1 MSKRLR
7 VVVQGASGR
16 MGRAVL
22 ELLREHPQ
30 LELAAAMVGEA
41 SASLGRPLGAD
52 WPGQMFRADWAALSD
67 CDLVIDFSGPAGF
80 DAAVDQAERL
90 GAALVTGTT
99 GLDAAAQAR
108 LDQAARSIPVF
119 HAANFSLGV
128 AILGR
133 LLAQA
138 ARSLADWDLEI
149 VEAHHRRKEDA
160 PSGTA
165 LALGQQAAHA
175 RGVKFEDVAVYA
187 REGRCGPRTDGEIG
201 FAVVRGGGIVGEHQA
216 LLIGPAERIELAHRA
231 DDRSIFARGAVT
243 AAEWLALQ
251 APGRYGMA
259 ELIADRGA

>member
-1 MSKRLR
+1 MSERLR
-7 VVVQGASGR
+7 IVVQGASGR
-16 MGRAVL
+16 MGQAVL
-22 ELLREHPQ
+22 ALLAEHPRFQ
-30 LELAAAMVGEA
+30 LAAAMV
-41 SASLGRPLGAD
+41 STTSSSLGRPLGPA
-52 WPGQMFRADWAALSD
+52 WPGLVYRADWSGLSAF
-67 CDLVIDFSGPAGF
+67 DLVIDFSGPAGF
-80 DAAVDQAERL
+80 ESAVNEAERH

-108 LDQAARSIPVF
+108 LDQAAQRIAVF

-138 ARSLADWDLEI
+138 ARALPDWDLEI

-165 LALGQQAAHA
+165 LALGRQAAHA
-175 RGVKFEDVAVYA
+175 RGVKLDEVAVYA

-243 AAEWLALQ
+243 AADWLSLQ
-251 APGRYGMA
+251 APGRYGME
-259 ELIADRGA
+259 ELVADRGT

>member
-7 VVVQGASGR
+7 IVVQGASGR

-22 ELLREHPQ
+22 ELLRDHPRM
-30 LELAAAMVGEA
+30 ELAAAMVGEA
-41 SASLGRPLGAD
+41 SASLGRPLGAE
-52 WPGQMFRADWAALSD
+52 WPGRCYGADWSVLQD

-80 DAAVDQAERL
+80 ETALAQAERL
-90 GAALVTGTT
+90 GAGLVTGTT
-99 GLDAAAQAR
+99 GLDAAALAR
-108 LDQAARSIPVF
+108 LEAAGRRIPVF

-138 ARSLADWDLEI
+138 ARTLADWDLEI

-165 LALGQQAAHA
+165 LALGRQAAQA
-175 RGVKFEDVAVYA
+175 RGVRLEDVAVCA
-187 REGRCGPRTDGEIG
+187 REGRCGPRADGEIG

-216 LLIGPAERIELAHRA
+216 MLIGPAERIELAHRA

-251 APGRYGMA
+251 APGRYGMD
-259 ELIADRGA
+259 ELIADRGG